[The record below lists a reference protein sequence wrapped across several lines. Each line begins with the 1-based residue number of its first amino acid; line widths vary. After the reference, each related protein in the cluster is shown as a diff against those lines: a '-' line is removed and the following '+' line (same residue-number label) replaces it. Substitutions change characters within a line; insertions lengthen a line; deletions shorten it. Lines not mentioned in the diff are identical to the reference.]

1 MPKARERIY
10 TDIFAILGDKKFNM
24 MRLCFTTDI
33 EFGHTPCQVTTSPE
47 EDDLICQG
55 EDYAE
60 LERNPERGEEN
71 RAYGTDLV
79 RRKYLVP
86 QIAMSGGSMIACACK
101 EILMGLNST
110 LARSTSQIGGM
121 PAQAIRANLIEPR
134 RKYGL
139 IKQRDLS
146 GNQF

>member
-1 MPKARERIY
+1 MPKARERNH

-33 EFGHTPCQVTTSPE
+33 EVRPYALPSNDKSE

-71 RAYGTDLV
+71 RAYD
-79 RRKYLVP
+79 
-86 QIAMSGGSMIACACK
+86 
-101 EILMGLNST
+101 
-110 LARSTSQIGGM
+110 
-121 PAQAIRANLIEPR
+121 
-134 RKYGL
+134 
-139 IKQRDLS
+139 
-146 GNQF
+146 